1 MKLHVLPR
9 PARTLLLGVCLA
21 LIPGMRTGYAQAQ
34 EAAAVSSSAAGHWAG
49 DGEDWQYI
57 LPDGEPLERS
67 WLHDNG
73 LWYYFGSDGYMK
85 IGKHK
90 IGSHTYFFREDG
102 AMAVGWAYDYEEDVW
117 YHAGDDGRLTKGW
130 LLAGDAWYWFNSSCE
145 MYHGGERMVSGHK
158 YYFFENG
165 QMAADQYV
173 GTGYYDENGLRD
185 RRYDMTI
192 QGKRRPDKDEQERI
206 TKALAEA
213 PREWIRAFHESG
225 WEMMFYTDKK
235 YFSAPRTEQGI
246 FYVYHKTDTHYRKL
260 KFTNPDTLAM
270 AFGEYVAWATGNDGD
285 ANGFMA
291 DYGQYLA
298 RSSIAQPLPSYFD
311 GNISMQFGRLFES
324 FCSEEL
330 RADMRRNSPD
340 LLRYLEQTLK
350 ITREGRKP
358 DLDELEYGDFLD
370 EWGAGSEIRGP
381 AGDESL
387 VEKQGPG
394 E

>member
-1 MKLHVLPR
+1 
-9 PARTLLLGVCLA
+9 
-21 LIPGMRTGYAQAQ
+21 MRTGFAQAQ
-34 EAAAVSSSAAGHWAG
+34 EAAAVSASAAGHWVG

-57 LPDGEPLERS
+57 QPDGAPLERS

-90 IGSHTYFFREDG
+90 IDSHTYFFRENG

-117 YHAGDDGRLTKGW
+117 YHAGEDGRLAKGW

-235 YFSAPRTEQGI
+235 YFSAPRTDQGI

-298 RSSIAQPLPSYFD
+298 QSSIAQPLPSYFD
-311 GNISMQFGRLFES
+311 GNISMRFGRLFES

-358 DLDELEYGDFLD
+358 DLDELEYEDFLD

-387 VEKQGPG
+387 MEKQGPG